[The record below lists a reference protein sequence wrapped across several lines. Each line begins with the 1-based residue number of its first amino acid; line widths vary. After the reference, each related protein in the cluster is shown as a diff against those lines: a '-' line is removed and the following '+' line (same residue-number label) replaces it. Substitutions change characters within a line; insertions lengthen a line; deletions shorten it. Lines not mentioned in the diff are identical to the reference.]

1 MSVQPLVS
9 VIIPAY
15 NAAATVGRTLESV
28 LSQSWTNLQVIVVN
42 DGSTDGT
49 GDVLA
54 RFASRDPR
62 VTVLSQANA
71 GVSAARNL
79 ALDIAA
85 GRYIRF
91 VDADDTLPP
100 ASIEHMVIRAE
111 RDGADL
117 VLGGYREYMKRLSR
131 SMNLENR
138 GDTIP
143 FQSLLSTLC
152 AHANSYFY
160 GVLWNKLYSAELI
173 RKSSLRFDPVLWWG
187 EDFAFNMDYL
197 REVSRVAF
205 MKEDLY
211 DYRRSPRSAT
221 FRQVLDCVVHPLGN
235 IRIKRV
241 LYSHLKGL
249 YIARGAYPEY
259 RGRLWHYLFRVGLN

>member
-1 MSVQPLVS
+1 MPKIS
-9 VIIPAY
+9 VIIPVY
-15 NAAATVGRTLESV
+15 NVEKY
-28 LSQSWTNLQVIVVN
+28 LSRALDSLIAQTHPDWEAVIVD

-138 GDTIP
+138 EDTVP
-143 FQSLLSTLC
+143 FHSLLSTLC

-205 MKEDLY
+205 MKED
-211 DYRRSPRSAT
+211 DS
-221 FRQVLDCVVHPLGN
+221 F
-235 IRIKRV
+235 
-241 LYSHLKGL
+241 
-249 YIARGAYPEY
+249 
-259 RGRLWHYLFRVGLN
+259 LFDRFHTT